1 MLVSS
6 MKDDVVEQIWIHDG
20 GQSPRRRS
28 IPSETTGAPP
38 PHASHVWFG
47 GAHFFFFNNEFDRA
61 QRPSDPADPATARR
75 PRGARR
81 GGLRQSS
88 LFLPISRDRASRNHV
103 FSINFTCSIIQSSPP
118 QMQAFPAL
126 SSPLPV
132 YASADRC
139 LLLSLLLARSVVSS
153 FLLLL
158 FNNMKSYD
166 QVTSAWSAL
175 FSSSYWH
182 SLTRNSHC
190 FARIHWHSVL
200 C

>member
-1 MLVSS
+1 MPLMFGLEALISFFLIMSS
-6 MKDDVVEQIWIHDG
+6 
-20 GQSPRRRS
+20 
-28 IPSETTGAPP
+28 
-38 PHASHVWFG
+38 
-47 GAHFFFFNNEFDRA
+47 
-61 QRPSDPADPATARR
+61 TARR
-75 PRGARR
+75 GHPIQPIQPQHDGRVGR

>member
-1 MLVSS
+1 MPTSR
-6 MKDDVVEQIWIHDG
+6 
-20 GQSPRRRS
+20 PRREVGGSAAPALIRAHN
-28 IPSETTGAPP
+28 PFGRLCGAFAPI
-38 PHASHVWFG
+38 
-47 GAHFFFFNNEFDRA
+47 
-61 QRPSDPADPATARR
+61 
-75 PRGARR
+75 
-81 GGLRQSS
+81 L
-88 LFLPISRDRASRNHV
+88 LFLPISRDRAALYFLSILPVLSSNHH
-103 FSINFTCSIIQSSPP
+103 TP

-132 YASADRC
+132 YASADRY
-139 LLLSLLLARSVVSS
+139 LLLSILLARSVVSS
-153 FLLLL
+153 FLSLL

-175 FSSSYWH
+175 FFSSYWH

>member
-1 MLVSS
+1 MQLQHCNMPTSR
-6 MKDDVVEQIWIHDG
+6 
-20 GQSPRRRS
+20 PRREVGGSAAPALIRAHN
-28 IPSETTGAPP
+28 PFGRLCGAFAPI
-38 PHASHVWFG
+38 
-47 GAHFFFFNNEFDRA
+47 
-61 QRPSDPADPATARR
+61 
-75 PRGARR
+75 
-81 GGLRQSS
+81 L
-88 LFLPISRDRASRNHV
+88 LFLPISRDRALYFLSILPVLSSNHH
-103 FSINFTCSIIQSSPP
+103 TP

-132 YASADRC
+132 YASADRY
-139 LLLSLLLARSVVSS
+139 LLLSILLARSVVSS
-153 FLLLL
+153 FLSLL

-175 FSSSYWH
+175 FFSSYWH

>member
-1 MLVSS
+1 MQLQHCNMPTSR
-6 MKDDVVEQIWIHDG
+6 
-20 GQSPRRRS
+20 PRREVGGSAGARAPAL
-28 IPSETTGAPP
+28 IRAHNPFGRLCGAPI
-38 PHASHVWFG
+38 
-47 GAHFFFFNNEFDRA
+47 
-61 QRPSDPADPATARR
+61 
-75 PRGARR
+75 
-81 GGLRQSS
+81 L
-88 LFLPISRDRASRNHV
+88 LFLPISRDRALYFLSILPVLSSNHH
-103 FSINFTCSIIQSSPP
+103 TP

-132 YASADRC
+132 YASADRY
-139 LLLSLLLARSVVSS
+139 LLLSILLARSVVSS
-153 FLLLL
+153 FLSLL

-175 FSSSYWH
+175 FFSSYWH